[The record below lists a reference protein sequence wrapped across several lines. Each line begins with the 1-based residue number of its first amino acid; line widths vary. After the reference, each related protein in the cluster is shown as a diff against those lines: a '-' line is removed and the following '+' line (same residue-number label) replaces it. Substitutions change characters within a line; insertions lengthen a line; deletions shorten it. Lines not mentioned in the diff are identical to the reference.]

1 MKYQGPFH
9 HIVMIDPEARSLS
22 IYRVFANG
30 ERDFLTSVPLPKI
43 DAQKDW
49 DAFAKFA
56 CTLGENLLM
65 DSPEARKALNL

>member
-1 MKYQGPFH
+1 MKYEGPFD
-9 HIVMIDPEARSLS
+9 HIVMIDEPNRSLS

-49 DAFAKFA
+49 EALGSFAR
-56 CTLGENLLM
+56 TLGENLLM
-65 DSPEARKALNL
+65 DSPEARKLLNI